1 MGEAGDGRKEGR
13 TSLNPLTLVLSEKDV
28 EALIDMK
35 EVVSWVEDAFR
46 HEGLGEAANSMRT
59 RSRGPGS
66 VLNVM
71 HANLPYLGRS
81 GLKAYLSSRAGTKFA
96 LLLFDT
102 SDSAPLALMGAD
114 VIGRYR
120 TGAAT
125 GVATKHLY
133 SSRSATLALFGS
145 GRQALT
151 QVLAISAVISLEEV
165 RLWSPNSEHRRA
177 FAERLSR
184 EGIRAEAVDA
194 PQEASAG
201 AQVATAITSSR
212 EPFLTEGML
221 RSVSHVNIAGGNVPD
236 HAEMT
241 PGAVGSFDTVVV
253 DDIPQGKVE
262 YGDLIEAAK
271 AGKFSWDSAVE
282 LGSIVLGNRKAKGR
296 TLFKS
301 GGAALEDV
309 AVASMLY
316 DKALRSGRTYPNVS
330 LT

>member
-1 MGEAGDGRKEGR
+1 M
-13 TSLNPLTLVLSEKDV
+13 TLVLSEKDI

-35 EVVSWVEDAFR
+35 EVVSRVEDAFR

-71 HANLPYLGRS
+71 HANLPYLGRG

-102 SDSAPLALMGAD
+102 SDSTPLAVMGAD
-114 VIGRYR
+114 AIGRYR

-125 GVATKHLY
+125 GVATRHLY
-133 SSRSATLALFGS
+133 RDKSATLALFGS

-151 QVLAISAVISLEEV
+151 QALAINAVVSLEWIKV
-165 RLWSPNSEHRRA
+165 WSPSPEHRRA

-184 EGIRAEAVDA
+184 EGIKAAATANPREAL
-194 PQEASAG
+194 AG
-201 AQVATAITSSR
+201 AQVATAITSSK
-212 EPFLTEGML
+212 EPFLTEEML
-221 RSVSHVNIAGGNVPD
+221 RSVSHVNLVGGNVPER
-236 HAEMT
+236 AEMT
-241 PGAVGSFDTVVV
+241 PEAVGAFDTVVV
-253 DDIPQGKVE
+253 DDIPQGRVE
-262 YGDLIEAAK
+262 YRDLIDAAR
-271 AGKFSWDSAVE
+271 AGKFSWDSAIE
-282 LGSIVLGNRKAKGR
+282 LGSIVAGNRKARGR

-316 DKALRSGRTYPNVS
+316 DRALQSGRAYPNVS
-330 LT
+330 LA